1 MGMHSVRNSDDG
13 FGLPV
18 MTQLS
23 LTVISLTRPC
33 LRRTVREGRYS
44 YRRISGQMEWLS
56 LVQQAMVD
64 VGVVQSGY
72 NVQLRL

>member
-13 FGLPV
+13 SGLPV
-18 MTQLS
+18 LTQLS

-33 LRRTVREGRYS
+33 YRRTVREGRYS
-44 YRRISGQMEWLS
+44 YHRVSGQMDELS

-72 NVQLRL
+72 TIQLRL